1 MAITS
6 GTKIG
11 RYEIRSKIGAGGMG
25 EVYLAQD
32 TTELGRTV
40 AIKVLSAEVASDPK
54 RMQRFVQ
61 EAKTVSAL
69 NHPNILTIYEFG
81 QDEATRFIATE
92 FVDGV
97 TLREFMRARSL
108 KLHEV
113 LDIAAQMAAA
123 LDAAHEAHVAHRDIK
138 PENIMVRR
146 RDTIVK
152 VLDFGL
158 AKLSEPPMGASGP
171 TGSEDAT
178 RVQMNTEP
186 GVVMGTV
193 SYMSPE
199 QTRGLSTIDQR
210 TDIWSLGAV
219 LYELVAGRVPFEG
232 KDVHRQIIAI
242 QEQDLPPLSRF
253 ATGVP
258 ERLEDIVAKALAK
271 EPNERYQTAKDL
283 LIDLRNLK
291 RKLEVDAEIDRTI
304 SPEVRTAASTSG
316 QFGVPPSGGEP
327 SSLRTSPPEGGTPNT
342 RASSAEYVVSGIK
355 QHKLAAVAVVAV
367 LVVGAAVLFLFLRG
381 RENTA
386 SIQSIAVLP
395 FENRSGSPDTEYLS
409 DGLADSLIY
418 RLSQLPN
425 LKVSPTSSV
434 MRYKG
439 KETDVAGI
447 AKELQVD
454 AVMSGRLMQRGD
466 DLSISV
472 QLIDARSGKLI
483 WAEQYERKMSDLLAT
498 QREIASAIAQRLQLK
513 LAGNDAKG
521 ITKKYTNSNEAYQL
535 YMKGRYYFA
544 RRTKEDVE
552 KAIESYKQAID
563 LDPNFAIA
571 YARLAE
577 AYNQMPAYPYSS
589 PQEAFPLAKAAAT
602 RALEIDPNLSE
613 GHTALANT
621 LAAYDWNWPEAERE
635 FKRALELDPNSA
647 TAHFRYGQTY
657 LAATGQLAAAIDE
670 MNRAIEMEPLDA
682 NMSAT
687 AGWWMSAAGQRAKA
701 LELGKK
707 SYDLDPNHPVAR
719 NVLTQIYLHNGMN
732 AEALAFIEQNRM
744 RAANG
749 QWELQN
755 EGVAYA
761 KLGRRSE
768 AEGIIGELRTM
779 SRTQYVVSY
788 YIASIDAALG
798 DRADAFTEME
808 NAFKARDWRLLW
820 LKSDPFMDPL
830 RDDQRFKS
838 LVKRMNLPE

>member
-1 MAITS
+1 MKPLLPNTTLSHYRIV
-6 GTKIG
+6 
-11 RYEIRSKIGAGGMG
+11 SKIGAGGMG
-25 EVYLAQD
+25 EVYLAED
-32 TTELGRTV
+32 TRLRRRVALKILPEEL
-40 AIKVLSAEVASDPK
+40 ASNRD
-54 RMQRFVQ
+54 RMRRFVQ
-61 EAKTVSAL
+61 EAHAAAAL
-69 NHPNILTIYEFG
+69 NHPNIATIFEIGEYEG
-81 QDEATRFIATE
+81 THFIAME
-92 FVDGV
+92 FIDGV
-97 TLREFMRARSL
+97 TLRGKIHQEQAGLR
-108 KLHEV
+108 KLLRYLQH
-113 LDIAAQMAAA
+113 AAEGLAK
-123 LDAAHEAHVAHRDIK
+123 AHTAGIVHRDLK
-138 PENIMVRR
+138 PDNIMVT
-146 RDTIVK
+146 RDGHAKI
-152 VLDFGL
+152 LDFGL
-158 AKLSEPPMGASGP
+158 AKLIEPQPVPSSNSSEVATAVMPQHSTPGAI
-171 TGSEDAT
+171 
-178 RVQMNTEP
+178 
-186 GVVMGTV
+186 MGTV
-193 SYMSPE
+193 GYMSPE
-199 QTRGLSTIDQR
+199 QAQGKTKEIDQR
-210 TDIWSLGAV
+210 SDIFSFGCILFEAATGKK
-219 LYELVAGRVPFEG
+219 PFEG
-232 KDVHRQIIAI
+232 ESLIKSLHMVVYEPAPQIAELNPSSPAELQRIVRRCLSKDP
-242 QEQDLPPLSRF
+242 D
-253 ATGVP
+253 
-258 ERLEDIVAKALAK
+258 D
-271 EPNERYQTAKDL
+271 RYQSIKEVAIELKG
-283 LIDLRNLK
+283 LR
-291 RKLEVDAEIDRTI
+291 RELEGAALDATVPPPPKSQTTDSFVDRTGQPRPDATI
-304 SPEVRTAASTSG
+304 SAASTSL
-316 QFGVPPSGGEP
+316 S
-327 SSLRTSPPEGGTPNT
+327 T
-342 RASSAEYVVSGIK
+342 RSSSAEYVVSEIK
-355 QHKLAAVAVVAV
+355 RHKLVAAAVAAALVVA
-367 LVVGAAVLFLFLRG
+367 AVALFLYLRE
-381 RENTA
+381 RTNTA

-395 FENRSGSPDTEYLS
+395 FENRSSNSDTDYLS

-418 RLSQLPN
+418 RLSQLPS

-439 KETDVAGI
+439 KETDVAVI
-447 AKELQVD
+447 ARELQVD
-454 AVMSGRLMQRGD
+454 AVMSGRLVQRGD

-472 QLIDARSGKLI
+472 QLIDSRSKKLI

-521 ITKKYTNSNEAYQL
+521 ITKKYTSSNEAYQL

-577 AYNQMPAYPYSS
+577 VYNQMPAYPYSS

-635 FKRALELDPNSA
+635 FKRALELDPNSS
-647 TAHFRYGQTY
+647 TAHFRYGQTC
-657 LAATGQLAAAIDE
+657 LAATGQWAAAIDE
-670 MNRAIEMEPLDA
+670 MNRGIEMEPLDA

-687 AGWWMSAAGQRAKA
+687 TAWWMSAAGQRAKA

-719 NVLTQIYLHNGMN
+719 NVMTQIYLHNGMN

-744 RAANG
+744 RAPNG

-768 AEGIIGELRTM
+768 ATGIISELRAM
-779 SRTQYVVSY
+779 SRSQYVVSY
-788 YIASIDAALG
+788 YIASIYASLG
-798 DRADAFTEME
+798 DRDNAFTEME

-820 LKSDPFMDPL
+820 LKSDPFMNPL